1 MINFNNTIN
10 TTLYKYFN
18 NLRYLAKNDTKAFK
32 KILGAVILKDI
43 VDIAMKYDKSQ
54 SIQHRL
60 QLILTDYLL
69 HNCEF
74 NLIKVPESRKRI
86 YD

>member
-1 MINFNNTIN
+1 MINFDNTIN

-43 VDIAMKYDKSQ
+43 VDIAMKYDKS
-54 SIQHRL
+54 
-60 QLILTDYLL
+60 
-69 HNCEF
+69 
-74 NLIKVPESRKRI
+74 
-86 YD
+86 

>member
-1 MINFNNTIN
+1 MINFDNTIN

-54 SIQHRL
+54 AIQHKL
-60 QLILTDYLL
+60 QIILTKYLM

-74 NLIKVPESRKRI
+74 KLIKIPELKH
-86 YD
+86 D